1 MYSLYFAVLIAV
13 IILVYLILDYQGPN
27 VIILRLDIAFGLK
40 CLRAKELI
48 VQESDNDG
56 NLWASRGLVL
66 YKLNKG
72 SERFIR
78 IAHVSSGLSFYWLN
92 NFTLFRRLTLRPEC
106 LEITIGQDGTI
117 CAFTAGKM
125 WILTGLGRHF
135 RKTGTL
141 THFGKGVGRGIMST
155 GLLAINLNNLYF
167 GEYFGNPE
175 RTKVRIYKYD
185 NKVMKWDTAFEFQPG
200 QIRHIHA
207 LQSDPFTS
215 KLWICTG
222 DEDSEAMIGWS
233 DDSYKSINPIGQGSQ
248 IWRACQ
254 LVFTKEAVYWG
265 TDTGSEDLAGIYR
278 WDRST
283 KNLTM
288 LQRTNGAV
296 FFGTR
301 LANGTI
307 VMSTDREGFPNEKD
321 DRTRLFFLDM
331 YDRITIITCGT
342 WKYKKSGFRFN
353 FAKLRF
359 QRSQDNDS
367 LAISVLNQREFSD
380 GELLLFNEDT
390 TSSLFQ

>member
-1 MYSLYFAVLIAV
+1 
-13 IILVYLILDYQGPN
+13 
-27 VIILRLDIAFGLK
+27 
-40 CLRAKELI
+40 
-48 VQESDNDG
+48 
-56 NLWASRGLVL
+56 
-66 YKLNKG
+66 
-72 SERFIR
+72 
-78 IAHVSSGLSFYWLN
+78 
-92 NFTLFRRLTLRPEC
+92 
-106 LEITIGQDGTI
+106 
-117 CAFTAGKM
+117 
-125 WILTGLGRHF
+125 
-135 RKTGTL
+135 
-141 THFGKGVGRGIMST
+141 
-155 GLLAINLNNLYF
+155 
-167 GEYFGNPE
+167 
-175 RTKVRIYKYD
+175 
-185 NKVMKWDTAFEFQPG
+185 
-200 QIRHIHA
+200 
-207 LQSDPFTS
+207 
-215 KLWICTG
+215 
-222 DEDSEAMIGWS
+222 
-233 DDSYKSINPIGQGSQ
+233 
-248 IWRACQ
+248 
-254 LVFTKEAVYWG
+254 
-265 TDTGSEDLAGIYR
+265 LAGIYR